1 MNCCIFRTVRASS
14 LHPLRRSFITF
25 PRFYTSRGFDDEIM
39 GKEKAE
45 KTSYQLKVPK
55 GTKDWDGIDMV
66 IRDQIFDTIK
76 KVFKRHGGRTIDT

>member
-1 MNCCIFRTVRASS
+1 MNHCIFRTFRASS
-14 LHPLRRSFITF
+14 FLLFKRSFRTS
-25 PRFYTSRGFDDEIM
+25 PRFYTSRIFENETM
-39 GKEKAE
+39 VKEKAE